1 MRVVILRE
9 VKAVGNE
16 TVALRG
22 VRRPFHFYQRGQ
34 ESRVGEVKFV
44 LG

>member
-22 VRRPFHFYQRGQ
+22 GSASFHFYQR
-34 ESRVGEVKFV
+34 
-44 LG
+44 

>member
-9 VKAVGNE
+9 VKAAGNE

-22 VRRPFHFYQRGQ
+22 GPRSFHFYQR
-34 ESRVGEVKFV
+34 
-44 LG
+44 

>member
-9 VKAVGNE
+9 VKATGNE

-22 VRRPFHFYQRGQ
+22 GPAFFSFLPTVTGIK
-34 ESRVGEVKFV
+34 SR
-44 LG
+44 